1 MSVNDVEKIVDAA
14 RRLRIEP
21 RADRWCHLS
30 LCVIDAVFSIGAR
43 YGSTWRAAR
52 SYADAARLE
61 PVTAP
66 AASVAAGDYANTE
79 QTLDS
84 FRADTNELSDDELA
98 DLLGNRQRTSSR
110 GGILKALAV
119 RQYVKA
125 LAEHQVETLGDVS
138 TLLGDHIHIKEVE
151 SELARIRGHG
161 SGVRIAYLWMLA
173 GDDHHVKADRMVI
186 GWTSQVL
193 GRPVR
198 PIEASE
204 LIIVAAAPLG
214 ATPWELDHAIW
225 RRQSGRSASTS
236 S

>member
-1 MSVNDVEKIVDAA
+1 MSVADVEKIVTAA
-14 RRLRIEP
+14 QGLRIEP
-21 RADRWCHLS
+21 RSDRWCHLS

-52 SYADAARLE
+52 RYADRARLE

-66 AASVAAGDYANTE
+66 AASVAAGDYASTE
-79 QTLDS
+79 QALDS
-84 FRADTNELSDDELA
+84 FRADTKELSDDEFA
-98 DLLGNRQRTSSR
+98 DLLDNRQRTSPR

-119 RQYVKA
+119 RQYVDV
-125 LAEHQVETLGDVS
+125 LADHQVETLGDVS
-138 TLLGDHIHIKEVE
+138 ALLSNHVRVKEVE

-161 SGVRIAYLWMLA
+161 SGVRVAYLWMLS

-186 GWTSQVL
+186 GWTSKVL
-193 GRPVR
+193 GRSVWPV
-198 PIEASE
+198 EASE

-214 ATPWELDHAIW
+214 ATPWELDHALW